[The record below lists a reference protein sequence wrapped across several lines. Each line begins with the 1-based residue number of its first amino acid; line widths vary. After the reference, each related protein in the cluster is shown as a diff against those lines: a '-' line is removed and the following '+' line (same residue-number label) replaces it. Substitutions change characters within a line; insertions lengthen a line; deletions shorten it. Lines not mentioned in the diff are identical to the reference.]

1 MDMRLNEY
9 IPYIALIVSVLSF
22 ITSFYFG
29 FRDRV
34 RVRATST
41 FYPPHPEYDRAHL
54 VIRILNRGRRVA
66 VLTMFGGDL
75 ADRSWQGENL
85 GEKDRGLHLTEHQFY
100 ERKFYPEDIGAIS
113 PDSESEFVE
122 LWFEDSLG
130 KRHKVKNSRKGIQ
143 QLKNAA

>member
-1 MDMRLNEY
+1 MNLNEY
-9 IPYIALIVSVLSF
+9 IPYIALAISILSF

-34 RVRATST
+34 RVQATCK
-41 FYPPHPEYDRAHL
+41 FYPTHPEYNRAHL
-54 VIRILNRGRRVA
+54 SIRIVNRGRRVA

-75 ADRSWQGENL
+75 FDRTWQGENL
-85 GEKDRGLHLTEHQFY
+85 GEKGRGLHLTEHQFY
-100 ERKFYPEDIGAIS
+100 ERKFYSEDIVAVS

-143 QLKNAA
+143 QLKDAK